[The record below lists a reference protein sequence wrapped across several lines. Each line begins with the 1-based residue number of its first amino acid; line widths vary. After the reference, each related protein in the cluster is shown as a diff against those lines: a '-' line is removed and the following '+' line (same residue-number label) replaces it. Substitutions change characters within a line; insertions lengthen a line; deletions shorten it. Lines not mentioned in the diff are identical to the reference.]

1 MPYCLNA
8 PILELRGKK
17 KYIIQL
23 RLQEVLGQLLCRYF
37 REMGMGRNCWVGES
51 PRILEATSSQAAN
64 HQATEAASCINP
76 YKRKIPPGLQ
86 QRHRKRARVR
96 LN

>member
-1 MPYCLNA
+1 M
-8 PILELRGKK
+8 
-17 KYIIQL
+17 
-23 RLQEVLGQLLCRYF
+23 
-37 REMGMGRNCWVGES
+37 GES
-51 PRILEATSSQAAN
+51 PGILEGTGSKEAN

-86 QRHRKRARVR
+86 ERYRKRARVH